1 MFKEIFK
8 RARREVPSFPSDAR
22 PQDFNRE
29 VEKCLEFF
37 DSRKTSE
44 EKKYSSFRLHGSKV
58 SVGVTAGNKLYYIE
72 KDLLYDPNLPP
83 LKERYVVDGNR
94 VIKTRKSYVDGS
106 IIGNSEGEVVTK
118 DELKHVIGLLRH
130 ITIPYNEHISSKNKH
145 GK

>member
-8 RARREVPSFPSDAR
+8 RARKEVPSFPSDAKVK
-22 PQDFNRE
+22 DFNRE
-29 VEKCLEFF
+29 VEQCLEFF
-37 DSRKTSE
+37 DGRKTSE
-44 EKKYSSFRLHGSKV
+44 EKKYSSFHLHGSKV
-58 SVGVTAGNKLYYIE
+58 SVGATPGNKLYYIE
-72 KDLLYDPNLPP
+72 RDLLYDSNLPP

-118 DELKHVIGLLRH
+118 EELDRVIGLLRN
-130 ITIPYNEHISSKNKH
+130 ITFPYNEYISSKIKH